1 MFSLRKKKQMSKKR
15 NNSLHYKG
23 RDGPQGMFCHLPLQA
38 FNQCGKKKNTAM
50 NLPITKQ
57 VSLGKHSFLKYHI

>member
-38 FNQCGKKKNTAM
+38 FNQRGKKNYCYESTDNKA
-50 NLPITKQ
+50 
-57 VSLGKHSFLKYHI
+57 S